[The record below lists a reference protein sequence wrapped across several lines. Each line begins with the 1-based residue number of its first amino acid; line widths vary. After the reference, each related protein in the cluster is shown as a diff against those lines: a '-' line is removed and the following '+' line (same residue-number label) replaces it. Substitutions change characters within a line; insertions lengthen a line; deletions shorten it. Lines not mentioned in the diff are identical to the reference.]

1 MAAETQKE
9 LEQLEKDMHS
19 LAEEK
24 AGLEKQINSGT
35 LSYEQLQKVSE
46 RIGEIISLN
55 EEKEMMWL
63 ELSLKTEG

>member
-1 MAAETQKE
+1 MQ
-9 LEQLEKDMHS
+9 S